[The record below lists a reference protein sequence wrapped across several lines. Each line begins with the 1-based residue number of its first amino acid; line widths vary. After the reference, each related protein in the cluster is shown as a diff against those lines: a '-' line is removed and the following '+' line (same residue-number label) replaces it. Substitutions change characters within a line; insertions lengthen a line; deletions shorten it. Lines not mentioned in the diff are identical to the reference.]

1 VSHII
6 IEETDADG
14 YLCLPTVYH
23 VDTDSEIATAERA
36 LSDAR
41 VGEAEVWV
49 GEGVDAVKTSTK
61 IFARR
66 ALTATEI
73 DSVAADWLKA
83 DLAQRADGEV
93 LDVDGPVGCSFEG
106 LDHCKE
112 QLGLYDT
119 LGSHDDEELS
129 AVAESY
135 REQLAR
141 AAPVSLTFEHWHS
154 ISVRLNRY

>member
-1 VSHII
+1 MSH
-6 IEETDADG
+6 
-14 YLCLPTVYH
+14 VN
-23 VDTDSEIATAERA
+23 
-36 LSDAR
+36 
-41 VGEAEVWV
+41 
-49 GEGVDAVKTSTK
+49 TK

-66 ALTATEI
+66 SLTATEI

-83 DLAQRADGEV
+83 DLEQCADGEV
-93 LDVDGPVGCSFEG
+93 LDAGGPVGCDFDG

-112 QLGLYDT
+112 RLGFYGT
-119 LGSHDDEELS
+119 LGSRDDDELS

-141 AAPVSLTFEHWHS
+141 AAPAPVSLTFEHWHS